1 MKTLTIPFM
10 SLLII
15 AFSACSNQRQVTAET
30 DDIYYSGKD
39 RAVEQTTNV
48 TVVKPELAPE
58 FKGDESTDE
67 GYFVKGSAKKQEDA
81 PEEVYYSEDEAR
93 ITTTTSED
101 GTTINNFYGT
111 TNYYESDEDASY
123 ASRIRRFNSTNVVV
137 GYSYYDPYFI
147 DPYWNYGWSYRD
159 PYFGPGWNL
168 GWNSYAGWN
177 LNYGW
182 NAWYPR
188 YNYYGYCGNSYYYN
202 HWRYRD
208 YYAGWGNPYYYNGGY
223 GYNSYWNGYN
233 QGYGDG
239 WNDGVYG
246 NRGNRRDI
254 YTGRRNTA
262 NETGFVNKND
272 RSNSPNKAVQDKVGA
287 RPLGVVDREVSAN
300 AQKDGKMASA
310 DRLNGSSSI
319 YKVNAGRLAN
329 VGDIKNASAIEK
341 GSSTFNNNQPAEVR
355 KSAIAQPVNSR
366 IKYDASELAR
376 TPKVDRRYG
385 HTVVRDNPTTNR
397 QPQSGV
403 KTDPNEV
410 NSTPPARNQ
419 EAVPINSGRGQG
431 SISTPQR
438 PDNDGNAPSRT
449 VPSTVRKP
457 NYYRSP
463 EREAAPQR
471 ESRDRYQYQQPQRQ
485 ERTPS
490 YDGYQ
495 RKPSA
500 RPSSPQRME
509 SPSRQT
515 PSRSVSPSRSTSPSR
530 GSYNAPSRSTSPS
543 RSIDRSSSTPSRG
556 SFSSPSRSSSPG
568 GSSMSSPSRGSSSRG
583 SMNSGGRRR

>member
-208 YYAGWGNPYYYNGGY
+208 YYAGWGNPYYYKRWLRIQQFTGMATIKVMETAGMMA
-223 GYNSYWNGYN
+223 STVIVAI
-233 QGYGDG
+233 DE
-239 WNDGVYG
+239 
-246 NRGNRRDI
+246 I
-254 YTGRRNTA
+254 YTLA
-262 NETGFVNKND
+262 VETPPMKLV
-272 RSNSPNKAVQDKVGA
+272 
-287 RPLGVVDREVSAN
+287 
-300 AQKDGKMASA
+300 
-310 DRLNGSSSI
+310 SSI
-319 YKVNAGRLAN
+319 
-329 VGDIKNASAIEK
+329 
-341 GSSTFNNNQPAEVR
+341 
-355 KSAIAQPVNSR
+355 
-366 IKYDASELAR
+366 R
-376 TPKVDRRYG
+376 TI
-385 HTVVRDNPTTNR
+385 
-397 QPQSGV
+397 
-403 KTDPNEV
+403 DP
-410 NSTPPARNQ
+410 
-419 EAVPINSGRGQG
+419 
-431 SISTPQR
+431 
-438 PDNDGNAPSRT
+438 T
-449 VPSTVRKP
+449 VPTK
-457 NYYRSP
+457 
-463 EREAAPQR
+463 
-471 ESRDRYQYQQPQRQ
+471 RYK
-485 ERTPS
+485 T
-490 YDGYQ
+490 
-495 RKPSA
+495 
-500 RPSSPQRME
+500 
-509 SPSRQT
+509 
-515 PSRSVSPSRSTSPSR
+515 RSVK
-530 GSYNAPSRSTSPS
+530 
-543 RSIDRSSSTPSRG
+543 DH
-556 SFSSPSRSSSPG
+556 
-568 GSSMSSPSRGSSSRG
+568 
-583 SMNSGGRRR
+583 

>member
-1 MKTLTIPFM
+1 MKTLTIPFI
-10 SLLII
+10 LLLTI

-39 RAVEQTTNV
+39 RAVEQSTNV
-48 TVVKPELAPE
+48 TVVKPEPAPE
-58 FKGDESTDE
+58 FKGEESSDE
-67 GYFVKGSAKKQEDA
+67 GYFVKGSAKNQEETA
-81 PEEVYYSEDEAR
+81 EEAYYSEDEAAR

-101 GTTINNFYGT
+101 GTTVNNFYGT
-111 TNYYESDEDASY
+111 TNYYESDEDAAY

-147 DPYWNYGWSYRD
+147 DPYWNYGWSSRD
-159 PYFGPGWNL
+159 PYYGSGWNL

-177 LNYGW
+177 IGYNW
-182 NAWYPR
+182 NSWYPR
-188 YNYYGYCGNSYYYN
+188 YNYYGYGNSYYYN
-202 HWRYRD
+202 RWRYRD

-239 WNDGVYG
+239 WNDGAYG
-246 NRGNRRDI
+246 NGGNRRDI
-254 YTGRRNTA
+254 YTGRRGMA

-272 RSNSPNKAVQDKVGA
+272 RSNSPNKAVQDKVSG
-287 RPLGVVDREVSAN
+287 RPLGIVDREATAN
-300 AQKDGKMASA
+300 AQKDGRMASA
-310 DRLNGSSSI
+310 DRLNESSSI
-319 YKVNAGRLAN
+319 YKVNAGRLGN
-329 VGDIKNASAIEK
+329 GSDVKKASEM
-341 GSSTFNNNQPAEVR
+341 GNGVSTNNNAQPSQVK
-355 KSAIAQPVNSR
+355 KSAGAQPVNSR

-376 TPKVDRRYG
+376 TAKVDRRYG
-385 HTVVRDNPTTNR
+385 HTAVRNNATTTR

-403 KTDPNEV
+403 KSDPTSV
-410 NSTPPARNQ
+410 KSTSPTPNRA
-419 EAVPINSGRGQG
+419 AVPINSGRGQG
-431 SISTPQR
+431 TISTPQR
-438 PDNDGNAPSRT
+438 PNNDGSAPSRT

-463 EREAAPQR
+463 EREAAPQK

-485 ERTPS
+485 ERSPS

-495 RKPSA
+495 QKPSA

-509 SPSRQT
+509 TPSQQT
-515 PSRSVSPSRSTSPSR
+515 PSRNVSPSRSTSPSR
-530 GSYNAPSRSTSPS
+530 GSYNAPSRSSSPS
-543 RSIDRSSSTPSRG
+543 RSIDRSSSSPSRG
-556 SFSSPSRSSSPG
+556 SFSTPSRSSSPG
-568 GSSMSSPSRGSSSRG
+568 GSSMSSPSKGSRG